1 MNVNPLHAS
10 HPNLNTVVSASA
22 GTGKTWMLTTRI
34 VRLLLAGAEPSSI
47 LAVTFTRKATA
58 EMRERVYERIHSLHV
73 ADDDELS
80 TLLNMMG
87 IDQDP
92 ATQTRARQLYPNL
105 ISGTSDVR
113 VRTFHSFCQDL
124 LQRFPLEA
132 DVPPGFALLESQGM
146 ELEATWEALNVK
158 ATQYPNGNVAK
169 TLEAFFK
176 QCGTL
181 DTAKKLAFEFVEKAS
196 DWWAYTEGQEHPV
209 TYATE
214 QLKKQ
219 SNVPNDVYE
228 PLKGIQ
234 TDLATLAEQFQ
245 QRKTSINIEKYL
257 TCIGNARL
265 HPEDKHHTF
274 TSLVP
279 FFLKADFTPRAYNN
293 SATLEKQLGWEQ
305 AEQHVALVADVANK
319 LVAVL
324 EYQKRQIMLDMNTA
338 WYAMGELLLNEYQ
351 KAKTQK
357 NQLDFSDLEW
367 KTYQLLHHA
376 DNAEW
381 VQYKLDQRI
390 NHLLFDEFQDTNPT
404 QWQLVRPLLNELAS
418 GEKDVPKT
426 VFLVGDTKQSIYGF
440 RRANPE
446 LQVEASRWLQASLN
460 ASEFTLNL
468 SRRSSQAIMGVVNAV
483 FNNKSV
489 DTHLTGFETHDT
501 VHKNL
506 WGRVEC
512 LPLII
517 YEEPK
522 EEKPEDDAPLPPLR
536 NPLIE
541 PKPVTHRDH
550 HYQEAKQV
558 ATRIGEL
565 MANNTAIKDGD
576 DYRALRY
583 SDIYVLF
590 KRRTHLKDFERVFK
604 EADIPFFGS
613 TKGTFF
619 DHIEVQDME
628 ALLNFL
634 IAPFD
639 NYGLA
644 GILRSP
650 LFQATH
656 EDLLT
661 LAQMD
666 NKHWWHNIT
675 QHVSQPNPSAPLQ
688 KAHRLLSQWMTLAT
702 ELPVHDLLDTLYHQG
717 DVLAHYASAAK
728 PENKK
733 QTVANL
739 TQFLHLAL
747 DTNSGRYPSLTHFLD
762 SLPRMR
768 SAYVNEQTDQANIT
782 DNDDCVQLMTVHSSK
797 GMEAPVIFLVD
808 TFSADSAPK
817 AWESLV
823 EWPSNTDRP
832 THFLI
837 NPKKDDTCDLHQ
849 DLLAQKQQ
857 RASHEDDNLL
867 YVAMTR
873 AKHMLVVSGSCK
885 EADFHSQANPDKKKK
900 RWYPTI
906 HKALDDAL
914 NNPDTHKELLGDL
927 GVEFETTDNG
937 TLVMS
942 SGAIPSEAMKSG
954 KHEVLTTQSDNQ
966 LDTCTLDWKNH
977 TPDTRVTVVN
987 PSKLGDLPPQ
997 PNALNHATDN
1007 AQHIGIYTHALLE
1020 RMTNSTGS
1028 AMNHVQAENS
1038 RLKLS
1043 EEEQAL
1049 CQSMAEDTFNNETL
1063 AFLFRPTPNAV
1074 CHNEV
1079 GLTYTN
1085 ANGERVYGVIDR
1097 LVMEEDCI
1105 WIVDYKSTQGVTENS
1120 IQAHAE
1126 EYKKQLVCYTEGIRK
1141 LYPNKKVCAGIVF
1154 TELKQWVLVV
1164 G

>member
-1 MNVNPLHAS
+1 MSENPLQAS
-10 HPNLNTVVSASA
+10 HPKLNAVVSASA

-58 EMRERVYERIHSLHV
+58 EMRERVFERVHALHL
-73 ADDDELS
+73 ADGAELDN
-80 TLLNMMG
+80 LLSAMG
-87 IDQDP
+87 IDTDP
-92 ATQTRARQLYPNL
+92 TTQARAKQLYPTLINSHSNL
-105 ISGTSDVR
+105 R
-113 VRTFHSFCQDL
+113 VSTFHSFCQDL

-132 DVPPGFALLESQGM
+132 GVPPGFALLDNQGM
-146 ELEATWEALNVK
+146 ALEATWEALNVK
-158 ATQYPNGNVAK
+158 ATQYPNGNIAK

-196 DWWAYTEGQEHPV
+196 DWWAYTENQEKPV
-209 TYATE
+209 AYATE
-214 QLKKQ
+214 QLIQQ
-219 SNVPNDVYE
+219 SQIPSDIYE
-228 PLKGIQ
+228 PLTGIQ
-234 TDLATLAEQFQ
+234 DDLTILAEQFQ
-245 QRKTSINIEKYL
+245 QRKTSTNIEKYL
-257 TCIGNARL
+257 ACIANARL
-265 HPEDKHHTF
+265 NPDDKKHSF
-274 TSLVP
+274 DSLIP

-293 SATLEKQLGWEQ
+293 SATLEKQLGAEQ
-305 AEQHVALVADVANK
+305 AQAHTALVADVANK
-319 LVAVL
+319 LVRVL

-338 WYAMGELLLNEYQ
+338 WYAMGDLILNEYQ
-351 KAKTQK
+351 KAKIQK

-404 QWQLVRPLLNELAS
+404 QWQLVKPLLNELAS
-418 GEKDVPKT
+418 GEKDVPKS

-446 LQVEASRWLQASLN
+446 LQVEASHWLKSSLG
-460 ASEFTLNL
+460 ASEFFLNL
-468 SRRSSQAIMGVVNAV
+468 SRRSSQAIMGGVNAV
-483 FNNKSV
+483 FNNEYLETQLTNFN
-489 DTHLTGFETHDT
+489 THTTF
-501 VHKNL
+501 HKNL

-517 YEEPK
+517 YQEPK
-522 EEKPEDDAPLPPLR
+522 VDKPDDDAPLPPLR
-536 NPLIE
+536 NPLKE

-558 ATRIGEL
+558 AQRIQTL
-565 MANNTAIKDGD
+565 MADNISVKDGD
-576 DYRALRY
+576 NYRALRY

-590 KRRTHLKDFERVFK
+590 KRRTHLKDFERAFK
-604 EADIPFFGS
+604 EANIPFFGN

-656 EDLLT
+656 DDLLI

-666 NKHWWHNIT
+666 NKHWWQNII
-675 QHVSQPNPSAPLQ
+675 QHVASPHPKPALQ
-688 KAHRLLSQWMTLAT
+688 KAHTLLNQWMIQASK
-702 ELPVHDLLDTLYHQG
+702 LPVHDLLDTIYHQG
-717 DVLAHYASAAK
+717 DVLARYASIAK

-782 DNDDCVQLMTVHSSK
+782 DGDDCVQLMTVHSSK
-797 GMEAPVIFLVD
+797 GMEAPIVFLVD
-808 TFSADSAPK
+808 TFSADAPPK
-817 AWESLV
+817 AWESLI
-823 EWPSNTDRP
+823 EWPSSSDKP

-837 NPKKDDTCDLHQ
+837 NPKKEDTCQLHQ
-849 DLLAQKQQ
+849 DLLARKQQ
-857 RASHEDDNLL
+857 RANHEDDNLL

-885 EADFHSQANPDKKKK
+885 EEDFNSQSKPDKKKK

-906 HKALDDAL
+906 QKALDYAL
-914 NNPDTHKELLGDL
+914 NHPDTHATVLGELD
-927 GVEFETTDNG
+927 VQFEQTDDA
-937 TLVMS
+937 TL
-942 SGAIPSEAMKSG
+942 IITSG
-954 KHEVLTTQSDNQ
+954 KHEAINTQQRTQNTHNGYE
-966 LDTCTLDWKNH
+966 LHWHKH
-977 TPDTRVTVVN
+977 TPDTRATIIN
-987 PSKLGDLPPQ
+987 PSKL
-997 PNALNHATDN
+997 NSASHHLNTPTQNTDT

-1020 RMTNSTGS
+1020 RMSTPTGTAVNNAQAKNS
-1028 AMNHVQAENS
+1028 Q
-1038 RLKLS
+1038 LKLTA
-1043 EEEQAL
+1043 EQQAL
-1049 CQSMAEDTFNNETL
+1049 CQSMAENTFNSETL
-1063 AFLFRPTPNAV
+1063 AFIFRPTPNTT
-1074 CHNEV
+1074 CYNEV

-1085 ANGERVYGVIDR
+1085 TNGERVYGIIDR
-1097 LVMEEDCI
+1097 LVIEHDCI
-1105 WIVDYKSTQGVTENS
+1105 WVVDYKSTQGITKDN
-1120 IQAHAE
+1120 AHISAKQ
-1126 EYKKQLVCYTEGIRK
+1126 YKAPLACYAQGIKK
-1141 LYPNKKVCAGIVF
+1141 LYPDKKVKAGIVF
-1154 TELKQWVLVV
+1154 TELQQWVLVIE
-1164 G
+1164 